1 MTASANIFYS
11 CDNCKRL
18 HDGDGH
24 LSRPVLCVPVS
35 RLCFIPDCE
44 AVAEANDAVEARRAE
59 ARRKSKSECRK
70 QKVEMGNGECEG
82 RKRKAEMG
90 RSACPPERDD
100 VRRPAAVVTAREFG
114 QHEFQASGAA
124 DSQNAKLKEFFLL
137 PQNFGKWFKAVFL
150 EELSGATRM
159 NNRAVDLRE
168 VFVEMGLYVDNCMM
182 RDEHTD
188 GVCSYY
194 RLCRIEDAVSLSG
207 EKKNN
212 LINGVAEK

>member
-1 MTASANIFYS
+1 M
-11 CDNCKRL
+11 
-18 HDGDGH
+18 
-24 LSRPVLCVPVS
+24 
-35 RLCFIPDCE
+35 
-44 AVAEANDAVEARRAE
+44 
-59 ARRKSKSECRK
+59 
-70 QKVEMGNGECEG
+70 
-82 RKRKAEMG
+82 
-90 RSACPPERDD
+90 
-100 VRRPAAVVTAREFG
+100 
-114 QHEFQASGAA
+114 
-124 DSQNAKLKEFFLL
+124 